1 MAKVVDNDLG
11 YTAIIKGLEKLGGQY
26 VEAGVF
32 ANAGTEKDG
41 RTKVADVAIWNEY
54 GVDIQVTPKMRGYL
68 HVLGIHLSPNKTT
81 IRIPARPFMKQAA
94 DNNANAWEQLIEEL
108 AGRVIDGM
116 NPQQA
121 LELLGNQVKGDI
133 KEIFTK
139 GDFAPNSPATIARK
153 KSSRPLID
161 TGRLRNSVD
170 FRIKKG

>member
-1 MAKVVDNDLG
+1 MTKVIDNDLG
-11 YTAIIKGLEKLGGQY
+11 YTVIIKGLEKLGGQC

-54 GVDIQVTPKMRGYL
+54 GVDITVTPKMRGYL
-68 HVLGIHLSPNKTT
+68 HTLGIHLSSNKTT
-81 IRIPARPFMKQAA
+81 IHIPARPFMRQAA
-94 DNNANAWEQLIEEL
+94 DANMDKWGDTAERLMTSI
-108 AGRVIDGM
+108 INGM
-116 NPQQA
+116 SAEQA
-121 LELLGNQVKGDI
+121 LELLGNQAKGDI
-133 KEIFTK
+133 QAIFTR

>member
-1 MAKVVDNDLG
+1 MTKVIDNDLG
-11 YTAIIKGLEKLGGQY
+11 YTAIIKGLEKLGGQC

-54 GVDIQVTPKMRGYL
+54 GVNIQITPKMRGYL
-68 HVLGIHLSPNKTT
+68 HVLGIHLSTNKTA
-81 IRIPARPFMKQAA
+81 IHIPARPFMKQAA
-94 DNNANAWEQLIEEL
+94 DNNAKAWEQLIEKL

-116 NPQQA
+116 DPSQA
-121 LELLGNQVKGDI
+121 LELLGNQVEGDI

-139 GDFAPNSPATIARK
+139 GDFVSNSPATINHK

-161 TGRLRNSVD
+161 TGRLRNSIA